1 MTKETNTQKGRER
14 RAHSR
19 THTCRRH
26 RSAIYGLSDESRK
39 VYSRNACGLNN
50 SADAKVVRRPNQI
63 FLIFQFLIFFL
74 IIADAKVAGRTN
86 KNFSFYL
93 TKSLHESRKGNSEN
107 A

>member
-1 MTKETNTQKGRER
+1 ME
-14 RAHSR
+14 RAHD
-19 THTCRRH
+19 
-26 RSAIYGLSDESRK
+26 L
-39 VYSRNACGLNN
+39 LNN

-63 FLIFQFLIFFL
+63 FFDFLIFLFLFFL